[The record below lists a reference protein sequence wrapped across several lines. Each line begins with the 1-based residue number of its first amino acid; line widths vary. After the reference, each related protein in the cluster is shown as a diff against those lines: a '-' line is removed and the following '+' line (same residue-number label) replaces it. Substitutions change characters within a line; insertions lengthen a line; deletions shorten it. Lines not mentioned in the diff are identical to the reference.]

1 MRQMNLLCQLEIK
14 CTLIEWDMEKKKLKL
29 SISGNSKKTI
39 NNIEKAKFKSK
50 NSVIIEK
57 SSSGRYQQK
66 NHTKGSNFTHK
77 VSPKPNFLQKKQPFL
92 KPNTSNQSD
101 FEKRKLAEQRAT
113 KRLKGEPTAKDAKSK
128 QNPRRRELKLTIS
141 RALSDQDSFSRG
153 RSLASLKRAKQKE
166 NRELK
171 KDEIKDNLKPIKREI
186 NIPEVITIRE
196 LANRMAEQSSNI
208 IKHLL
213 GMGVTVTINH
223 TIDTDTAE
231 YLVKEF
237 GHTPIKEEKT
247 EEIIKKI
254 KDIKTENLKRRAPIV
269 TVMGHV
275 DHGKT
280 SLLDSLRKA
289 NVVSGEF
296 GGITQHIGA
305 YQIINNSEK
314 ITFIDTP
321 GHAAFTEM
329 RARGSKLTDIVIL
342 VVAADDGV
350 KPQTVESIKHAKA
363 AKVPIV
369 VAINKCD
376 LPEADPQKIKNQLL
390 EYELI
395 AEELSGDT
403 LVVEISTKTKMNLD
417 KLIEA
422 IQLQA
427 EILDLKTDYET
438 NAKGIV
444 MESKIDVGRGPIANI
459 IITAGTLKKGDYFVS
474 GVKWG
479 KVRAIINDLGE
490 NISHAEPATPV
501 EILGING
508 AARSGD
514 DFIVLSSEKEAKVLA
529 DGRIEEAKEGRNPL
543 TFVTQ
548 DSAFKDNTSE
558 ELNIIIK
565 SDVHGSSEAIKNA
578 ISQIKHDE
586 VRTKIILSDIGMVT
600 ETDITLAKASNAIL
614 VAFNVKPTKE
624 AKKLAEQSKVN
635 ISFFNIIYEV
645 LDFIKNKMSGL
656 LTPDVDEK
664 IIGSAEILEIFKV
677 SKVGKVAGSK
687 VLDGEITQ
695 DSSARVI
702 RDGTIVFNG
711 KIGTIFREK
720 NQTKQVS
727 AGLEC
732 GITIKDFS
740 DFKIKDIIEAYN
752 STITE
757 RRI

>member
-1 MRQMNLLCQLEIK
+1 
-14 CTLIEWDMEKKKLKL
+14 MEKKKLTL
-29 SISGNSKKTI
+29 SISGSSKKTI
-39 NNIEKAKFKSK
+39 SSIEKAKTRSK
-50 NSVIIEK
+50 NAVFIEK
-57 SSSGRYQQK
+57 RTGPGRFKGKQSFNKSGHSSDRFNPK
-66 NHTKGSNFTHK
+66 NNFANK
-77 VSPKPNFLQKKQPFL
+77 KNFSKPFTPA
-92 KPNTSNQSD
+92 PSD
-101 FEKRKLAEQRAT
+101 FERRKLAEQRAT
-113 KRLKGEPTAKDAKSK
+113 RRLKGEGTDKDLKVK
-128 QNPRRRELKLTIS
+128 NVTKRRELKLTIS
-141 RALSDQDSFSRG
+141 RALSEEEIGTRS
-153 RSLASLKRAKQKE
+153 RSLASLKRAKKKE
-166 NRELK
+166 NRELQK
-171 KDEIKDNLKPIKREI
+171 NETKEILKPVKRDI

-196 LANRMAEQSSNI
+196 LANRMAEQSSSI

-223 TIDTDTAE
+223 TIDSDTAE

-237 GHTPIKEEKT
+237 GHNPIKEEKA

-254 KDIKTENLKRRAPIV
+254 KEVKTENLKSRPPIV

-280 SLLDSLRKA
+280 SVLDALRKA

-305 YQIINNSEK
+305 YQINHNSNK

-350 KPQTVESIKHAKA
+350 KPQTIESIKHAKA

-376 LPEADPQKIKNQLL
+376 LPDSDPQKVKNQLL

-395 AEELSGDT
+395 AEDLSGET
-403 LVVEISTKTKMNLD
+403 LMVEISTKTKNNLD
-417 KLIEA
+417 KLIES
-422 IQLQA
+422 ILLQS
-427 EILDLKTDYET
+427 ELLDLKTDYET
-438 NAKGIV
+438 DAKGIV
-444 MESKIDVGRGPIANI
+444 LESKIDIGRGPIANT

-474 GVKWG
+474 GLQWG
-479 KVRAIINDLGE
+479 KVRAIVNDLGE
-490 NISHAEPATPV
+490 HIGSAEPSTPIEV
-501 EILGING
+501 LGING
-508 AARSGD
+508 AAKSGD
-514 DFIVLSSEKEAKVLA
+514 DFIVLPSEKEAKSLSEARV
-529 DGRIEEAKEGRNPL
+529 EESKKVKNPL

-548 DSAFKDNTSE
+548 ESAFKDQKSQ

-565 SDVHGSSEAIKNA
+565 SDVHGSSEAIKSA

-586 VRTKIILSDIGMVT
+586 VKANIILSDIGMVT
-600 ETDITLAKASNAIL
+600 ETDVSLAKASRAIL
-614 VAFNVKPTKE
+614 IAFNVKPTKE
-624 AKKLAEQSKVN
+624 AKKMAEQDK
-635 ISFFNIIYEV
+635 ISISSFNIIYEV
-645 LDFIKNKMSGL
+645 LDFIKQRMSGL
-656 LTPDVDEK
+656 LTPDIEEK

-687 VLDGEITQ
+687 VIDGEIVQ
-695 DSSARVI
+695 NSNARVI
-702 RDGTIVFNG
+702 RDGTIIFNG
-711 KIGTIFREK
+711 KIGSIFREK
-720 NQTKQVS
+720 NQAKQVA

-740 DFKIKDIIEAYN
+740 DFQKKDIIEVFN
-752 STITE
+752 SKVTE

>member
-1 MRQMNLLCQLEIK
+1 
-14 CTLIEWDMEKKKLKL
+14 MEKKKTKL
-29 SISGNSKKTI
+29 TISGSSKKTI
-39 NNIEKAKFKSK
+39 SNIERARTQGK

-57 SSSGRYQQK
+57 KSIGFKNKTNIVKNYSQKTSFKKKSSFLSK
-66 NHTKGSNFTHK
+66 EKLIS
-77 VSPKPNFLQKKQPFL
+77 KPF
-92 KPNTSNQSD
+92 KPLPND
-101 FEKRKLAEQRAT
+101 FERRKLAEQRAT
-113 KRLKGEPTAKDAKSK
+113 KRLKGELLQKGKSTTK
-128 QNPRRRELKLTIS
+128 RRELKLTIS
-141 RALSDQDSFSRG
+141 RALSDEDMEKKG
-153 RSLASLKRAKQKE
+153 RSLASLRRAKQKE
-166 NRELK
+166 NRDLK
-171 KDEIKDNLKPIKREI
+171 KEEDKQNLKPIKRDVH
-186 NIPEVITIRE
+186 IPEVITIRE
-196 LANRMAEQSSNI
+196 LANRMSEQSSNI

-213 GMGVTVTINH
+213 GMGVTATINH
-223 TIDTDTAE
+223 NINSDIAE
-231 YLVKEF
+231 YLVQEF
-237 GHTPIKEEKT
+237 GHNPIKEQKA
-247 EEIIKKI
+247 EEIIQKI
-254 KDIKTENLKRRAPIV
+254 KEVKTENLKSRPPIV

-280 SLLDSLRKA
+280 SLLDVLRKA

-305 YQIINNSEK
+305 YQISNNSNK

-403 LVVEISTKTKMNLD
+403 LIVEISTKTKKNLD
-417 KLIEA
+417 KLIELVL
-422 IQLQA
+422 LQA
-427 EILDLKTDYET
+427 ELLDLKTDYDLK
-438 NAKGIV
+438 ASGIV
-444 MESKIDVGRGPIANI
+444 LESKIDIGRGPIVNI
-459 IITAGTLKKGDYFVS
+459 IVTTGTLKKGDYFVS
-474 GVKWG
+474 GLKWG
-479 KVRAIINDLGE
+479 KVRAIINDFGKE
-490 NISHAEPATPV
+490 INDANPSTPV
-501 EILGING
+501 EVLGING

-514 DFIVLSSEKEAKVLA
+514 DFIVLESEKEAKSICDA
-529 DGRIEEAKEGRNPL
+529 RIQEKKEGKNPL

-548 DSAFKDNTSE
+548 DSAFKDKTSE

-565 SDVHGSSEAIKNA
+565 SDVHGSSEAIKSA
-578 ISQIKHDE
+578 IAQIKHDE
-586 VRTKIILSDIGMVT
+586 VKPKIILADIGMVT
-600 ETDITLAKASNAIL
+600 ETDVSLAKASKATL
-614 VAFNVKPTKE
+614 LAFNVKPSKE
-624 AKKLAEQSKVN
+624 AKKIAEKEKITINSY
-635 ISFFNIIYEV
+635 NIIYEL
-645 LDFIKNKMSGL
+645 LDFIKDKMSGL
-656 LTPDVDEK
+656 LSPDIEEK

-687 VLDGEITQ
+687 VIDGEILQ
-695 DSSARVI
+695 DSNVRII

-711 KIGTIFREK
+711 KIGSIFREK
-720 NQTKQVS
+720 NQAKQVS

-732 GITIKDFS
+732 GITIKDFN
-740 DFKIKDIIEAYN
+740 DFQKKDIIEVYN
-752 STITE
+752 ATITE

>member
-1 MRQMNLLCQLEIK
+1 
-14 CTLIEWDMEKKKLKL
+14 MEKKKLKL
-29 SISGNSKKTI
+29 SISGSSKKTFSSI
-39 NNIEKAKFKSK
+39 EQAKTQSKNTVVIEK
-50 NSVIIEK
+50 K
-57 SSSGRYQQK
+57 SSKFSGKSQFSRQANNNDK
-66 NHTKGSNFTHK
+66 FRPNNNFLSK
-77 VSPKPNFLQKKQPFL
+77 KPNFI
-92 KPNTSNQSD
+92 KPTSSPSSD

-113 KRLKGEPTAKDAKSK
+113 RRLKGEIVPKDNKTNK
-128 QNPRRRELKLTIS
+128 LGGKRRELKLTIS
-141 RALSDQDSFSRG
+141 RALSDDHIEKKS

-166 NRELK
+166 NR
-171 KDEIKDNLKPIKREI
+171 NLNQTDDKEVFKQVKRDI
-186 NIPEVITIRE
+186 TLPEVITIRE
-196 LANRMAEQSSNI
+196 LANRMAEQSGNI

-223 TIDTDTAE
+223 TIDADTAE

-237 GHTPIKEEKT
+237 GHNPIREEKAEQIIEKIKEV
-247 EEIIKKI
+247 
-254 KDIKTENLKRRAPIV
+254 KTENLLNRAPIV

-280 SLLDSLRKA
+280 SVLDVLRKA

-305 YQIINNSEK
+305 YQIKHDNNK

-350 KPQTVESIKHAKA
+350 KPQTIESIKHAKA

-395 AEELSGDT
+395 AEDLSGDT
-403 LVVEISTKTKMNLD
+403 LMVEISTKTKKNLD
-417 KLIEA
+417 KLVEA
-422 IQLQA
+422 VLLQA
-427 EILDLKTDYET
+427 ELLDLKTDFEM
-438 NAKGIV
+438 NAKGIIL
-444 MESKIDVGRGPIANI
+444 ESKIDIGRGPIANVI
-459 IITAGTLKKGDYFVS
+459 VTAGTLKRGDFFVS
-474 GVKWG
+474 GLKWG
-479 KVRAIINDLGE
+479 KVRAIINDLGK
-490 NISHAEPATPV
+490 NIELAEPATPI
-501 EILGING
+501 EIIGING
-508 AARSGD
+508 PAKAGD
-514 DFIVLSSEKEAKVLA
+514 DFIVLSNEKEAKSICEA
-529 DGRIEEAKEGRNPL
+529 RIEESKEGKNPL

-548 DSAFKDNTSE
+548 DSAFKNSIAE

-578 ISQIKHDE
+578 INQIKHDE
-586 VRTKIILSDIGMVT
+586 VKPKILLSDIGMIT
-600 ETDITLAKASNAIL
+600 ETDVTLAKASKAVLI
-614 VAFNVKPTKE
+614 AFNVKPSKE
-624 AKKLAEQSKVN
+624 AKKRAEQEK
-635 ISFFNIIYEV
+635 ISISSFNIIYEV
-645 LDFIKNKMSGL
+645 LDFIKGKMGGL
-656 LTPDVDEK
+656 LAPDVDEK
-664 IIGSAEILEIFKV
+664 VIGSAEILEIFKV

-687 VLDGEITQ
+687 VVEGEITQ
-695 DSSARVI
+695 DSNARVI
-702 RDGTIVFNG
+702 RDGAIIFNG

-732 GITIKDFS
+732 GITLKDFV
-740 DFKIKDIIEAYN
+740 DFQKKDIIEVYN
-752 STITE
+752 STVTE
-757 RRI
+757 RTI